1 MLAPP
6 LEAGAVN
13 ATLALAFAAVAVTP
27 VGAPG
32 TVAVGVGVGVEPELE
47 ELPPP
52 QATSS
57 KQVRTVATFFMASTL
72 LRIDGLSVEAT
83 HAPQR
88 LGKAGRVGR

>member
-1 MLAPP
+1 MVAPP

-32 TVAVGVGVGVEPELE
+32 AVAEGVGVDVEPELE

-57 KQVRTVATFFMASTL
+57 RQVRASEGAFM
-72 LRIDGLSVEAT
+72 V
-83 HAPQR
+83 
-88 LGKAGRVGR
+88 

>member
-32 TVAVGVGVGVEPELE
+32 TVTVGVEFELE
-47 ELPPP
+47 FELEGLPPP
-52 QATSS
+52 QAANSR
-57 KQVRTVATFFMASTL
+57 QANPRVVCFMSQSL
-72 LRIDGLSVEAT
+72 LNRNGEIMEAR
-83 HAPQR
+83 HAQ
-88 LGKAGRVGR
+88 